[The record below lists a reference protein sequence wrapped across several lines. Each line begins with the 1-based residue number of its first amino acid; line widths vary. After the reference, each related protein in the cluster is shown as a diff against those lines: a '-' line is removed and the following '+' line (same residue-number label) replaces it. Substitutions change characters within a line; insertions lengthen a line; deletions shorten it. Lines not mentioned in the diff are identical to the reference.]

1 MEYVGGTSLKQIRK
15 ARNAPLPPDQAVAYI
30 VEIAPA
36 LGYLHSQGLA
46 YCDFKPDNVMQ
57 TDEQLKL
64 IDLGAVVAM
73 DDEECAIYGTLGY
86 QAPEIAHTGPTVA
99 SDVYTVGRTL
109 AVLVMD
115 VPQERGR
122 FVEQLPG
129 PATVP
134 VLAEHES
141 LYRAILR
148 ATEPEPAQR
157 FSSIEE
163 LTDQL
168 TGVLHEIAAADSGH
182 RAAADVE
189 VLQPAACGLR
199 RKPEYAD
206 GSRSM

>member
-1 MEYVGGTSLKQIRK
+1 M
-15 ARNAPLPPDQAVAYI
+15 
-30 VEIAPA
+30 
-36 LGYLHSQGLA
+36 
-46 YCDFKPDNVMQ
+46 
-57 TDEQLKL
+57 
-64 IDLGAVVAM
+64 
-73 DDEECAIYGTLGY
+73 
-86 QAPEIAHTGPTVA
+86 A

-148 ATEPEPAQR
+148 ATDPDPAQR

-168 TGVLHEIAAADSGH
+168 TGVLHEIAAADSGTEQPRMSKYFSPQ
-182 RAAADVE
+182 RAVFGA
-189 VLQPAACGLR
+189 
-199 RKPEYAD
+199 
-206 GSRSM
+206 SRSTRRWTPLM